1 MVVVT
6 GALLALSQVVRA
18 NADATP
24 VVAVLASSSL
34 AVSVLALRANA
45 RARVRVIQE
54 GARSARETIVRSS
67 LAWSKNGV
75 RSEGEREVEML
86 LCFSPCARHERE
98 REMAVATTYNLKAG
112 GERTSVIMHGAV
124 VAPGPGSARP
134 ITQEE
139 SRRLTCLAVIGALN
153 ADIVDRA
160 GDESHGLAACHTPLL
175 VADEVGV
182 SCALGAVG
190 AEGSCANQTELVAE
204 LAFLLVKVVVVVAA
218 EGVADRV
225 VRAVRNTGGL
235 EEVRVHLRVAGG
247 TDDWKK

>member
-67 LAWSKNGV
+67 LA
-75 RSEGEREVEML
+75 
-86 LCFSPCARHERE
+86 
-98 REMAVATTYNLKAG
+98 
-112 GERTSVIMHGAV
+112 
-124 VAPGPGSARP
+124 
-134 ITQEE
+134 
-139 SRRLTCLAVIGALN
+139 CLAVIGALN
-153 ADIVDRA
+153 ADIADRA

-190 AEGSCANQTELVAE
+190 AEGSCANQAELVAE

-247 TDDWKK
+247 TDDVADASQALKRACIARFLGYILVGVVGAGVRTRVVGNDQIVSRIALCALVFGRA